1 MRKIKKI
8 KTIKDLE
15 QSIHSQIQARKSE
28 KKPVLAVSAGTCG
41 LYLPELVVRR
51 VVHLKWLNL

>member
-28 KKPVLAVSAGTCG
+28 KKPVLR
-41 LYLPELVVRR
+41 YLPELVVRL
-51 VVHLKWLNL
+51 VVH